1 MADIVVARLS
11 YDTPHIVGT
20 LHENGTSFT
29 YSERYLSQR
38 DAVPLSLSLP
48 LRDDPFDASE
58 LRPYFEGLIAEGMTR
73 RALAETLQVA
83 EEDYVA
89 ILAHCG
95 RECIGDVLVW
105 YADDQ
110 PVPTELGYSPLAL
123 DELAGIV
130 RGLPESS
137 AENASSRLSLAGTQ
151 NKIGLAHNPNLDF
164 EHGWLRPKGLAATT
178 HLLKTSYLRDLPE
191 IEYLCMSAAAGC
203 GIAVARTHLLTLP
216 TPTLAVER
224 FDRNVNVVDGTL
236 HVERRHQ
243 EDLTQAFSLTPG
255 SKYAELLGG
264 SVASIAQL
272 IRSKSVLPAR
282 DLAQFARTLLFCYA
296 IGNCDAHLKNYSIVL
311 EASKRDGEPL
321 ITLAPAYDLVSTTR
335 YPRFSRD
342 LAVAIGGVRA
352 IDDVD
357 SAALA
362 NLAKDLGI
370 TKAALQGFARDI
382 VDNAV
387 AAIDA
392 AGAGAC
398 GSVFGS
404 TPYVADDLVEEMSPR
419 LGVLDKFC
427 NG

>member
-11 YDTPHIVGT
+11 YDTPRIVGI

-29 YSERYLSQR
+29 YSERYLSQQ

-48 LRDDPFDASE
+48 FRDDPFDASE

-105 YADDQ
+105 YTDDQ
-110 PVPTELGYSPLAL
+110 PVSTELDYSPLAYE
-123 DELAGIV
+123 ELAHAV
-130 RGLPESS
+130 QGLPESS

-151 NKIGLAHNPNLDF
+151 NKIGLAHSPNTDF

-178 HLLKTSYLRDLPE
+178 HILKTSYLQDLPE
-191 IEYLCMSAAAGC
+191 IEYLCMCAASEC
-203 GIAVARTHLLTLP
+203 GIAAARTHLLTLP

-255 SKYAELLGG
+255 SKYAELPSG

-272 IRSKSVLPAR
+272 IRSKSVQPAR

-296 IGNCDAHLKNYSIVL
+296 IGNSDAHLKNYSVVL
-311 EASKRDGEPL
+311 ETPEHGEEPL

-342 LAVAIGGVRA
+342 LAMAIGGVRA

-357 SAALA
+357 PAALA
-362 NLAKDLGI
+362 NLASDLGV
-370 TKAALQGFARDI
+370 TRAALQKFARDI
-382 VDNAV
+382 LDNAV
-387 AAIDA
+387 GAIGA
-392 AGAGAC
+392 AGDGAH
-398 GSVFGS
+398 GPVFDS
-404 TPYVADDLVEEMSPR
+404 TPHVADDLVEEMAPR
-419 LGVLDKFC
+419 LEVLDAFC

>member
-11 YDTPHIVGT
+11 YDMPHIVGT

-29 YSERYLSQR
+29 YCERYLSQR

-89 ILAHCG
+89 ILANCG

-110 PVPTELGYSPLAL
+110 PVPAERGYIPLAQE
-123 DELAGIV
+123 DLAKAV

-151 NKIGLAHNPNLDF
+151 NKIGLAHNPNTDF
-164 EHGWLRPKGLAATT
+164 EHGWLRPEGFAATT
-178 HLLKTSYLRDLPE
+178 HILKTSYLRDLPE
-191 IEYLCMSAAAGC
+191 IEYLCMCAASEC
-203 GIAVARTHLLTLP
+203 GIAAARTHLLALP

-255 SKYAELLGG
+255 SKYAELPGG

-272 IRSKSVLPAR
+272 IRSKSMLPAR

-296 IGNCDAHLKNYSIVL
+296 IGNCDAHLKNYSVVL
-311 EASKRDGEPL
+311 ETPEHGEGPL

-335 YPRFSRD
+335 YPRFSRE
-342 LAVAIGGVRA
+342 LAMAIGGVRA

-357 SAALA
+357 PAALA
-362 NLAKDLGI
+362 NLASDLGI
-370 TKAALQGFARDI
+370 TKAALQKFARDI
-382 VDNAV
+382 LDN
-387 AAIDA
+387 A
-392 AGAGAC
+392 AGAIGAA
-398 GSVFGS
+398 GDGAYGPVFDS
-404 TPYVADDLVEEMSPR
+404 TPYVADDLVEEMAPR
-419 LGVLDKFC
+419 LEVLDKFC
-427 NG
+427 IG

>member
-110 PVPTELGYSPLAL
+110 PAPTELGYIPLAQE
-123 DELAGIV
+123 DLAKAV

-151 NKIGLAHNPNLDF
+151 NKIGLAHNPNTDF
-164 EHGWLRPKGLAATT
+164 EHGWLRPEGLAATT
-178 HLLKTSYLRDLPE
+178 HILKTSYLQDLPE
-191 IEYLCMSAAAGC
+191 IEYLCMCAASVC
-203 GIAVARTHLLTLP
+203 GIAAARTHLLALP

-224 FDRNVNVVDGTL
+224 FDRIVNVVDGTL

-272 IRSKSVLPAR
+272 IRSKSVQPAR

-296 IGNCDAHLKNYSIVL
+296 IGNCDAHLKNYSVVL
-311 EASKRDGEPL
+311 ETPEHGEGPL

-335 YPRFSRD
+335 YPRFSRE
-342 LAVAIGGVRA
+342 LAMAIGGVRA

-357 SAALA
+357 PAALA
-362 NLAKDLGI
+362 NLANDLGI
-370 TKAALQGFARDI
+370 TKAALQKFARDI
-382 VDNAV
+382 LDN
-387 AAIDA
+387 A
-392 AGAGAC
+392 AGAIGAA
-398 GSVFGS
+398 GDGAYGPVFDS
-404 TPYVADDLVEEMSPR
+404 TPYVADDLVEEMGPR
-419 LGVLDKFC
+419 LEVLDTFC
-427 NG
+427 IG